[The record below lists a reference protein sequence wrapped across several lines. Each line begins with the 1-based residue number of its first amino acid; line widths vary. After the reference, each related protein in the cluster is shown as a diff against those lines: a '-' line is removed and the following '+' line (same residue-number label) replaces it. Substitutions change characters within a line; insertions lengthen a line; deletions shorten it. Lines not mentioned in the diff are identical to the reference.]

1 MNKFF
6 AFISDNFL
14 AVLVLL
20 TLIFALL
27 VYERRKG
34 GVKVDNSEM
43 TRLINKENPFIYDLR
58 SSAEFG
64 AGTVAGAT
72 NIQPS
77 NLIKEDALFK
87 AGEEDCIILICKNG
101 TVSSKASGELKKQG
115 YINVNVLSGGIM
127 NWTQSGMPLVK
138 AK

>member
-1 MNKFF
+1 MNKFL

-20 TLIFALL
+20 TLIFALI

-34 GVKVDNSEM
+34 GNKVDNSEM

-64 AGTVAGAT
+64 AGTVAGAM
-72 NIQPS
+72 NLQPN
-77 NLIKEDALFK
+77 NLLKGDALFK
-87 AGEEDCIILICKNG
+87 ASEEDCVILICKNG
-101 TVSSKASGELKKQG
+101 SISSKASVELKKQG
-115 YINVNVLSGGIM
+115 YINVNVLSGGMM

-138 AK
+138 VK

>member
-1 MNKFF
+1 MNKFL
-6 AFISDNFL
+6 AFMSDNFL

-20 TLIFALL
+20 TLIFALI
-27 VYERRKG
+27 VHERRKG
-34 GVKVDNSEM
+34 GNKVDNSEM

-64 AGTVAGAT
+64 AGTVAGAM

-77 NLIKEDALFK
+77 SLIKEDALFK

-115 YINVNVLSGGIM
+115 YINVNVLSGGVM

>member
-20 TLIFALL
+20 TLIFALII
-27 VYERRKG
+27 YERRKG
-34 GVKVDNSEM
+34 GNKVDNSEM

-64 AGTVAGAT
+64 AGTVAGAM
-72 NIQPS
+72 NIQPI
-77 NLIKEDALFK
+77 NLLKEDALFK

-101 TVSSKASGELKKQG
+101 TISYKASGELKKQG
-115 YINVNVLSGGIM
+115 YINVNVLSGGII

>member
-1 MNKFF
+1 MNKFLV
-6 AFISDNFL
+6 FISDNFL

-20 TLIFALL
+20 TLIFALI

-34 GVKVDNSEM
+34 GNKVDNSQM
-43 TRLINKENPFIYDLR
+43 TKLINKENPFIYDLR

-64 AGTVAGAT
+64 AGTVAGAM
-72 NIQPS
+72 NIQPG

-87 AGEEDCIILICKNG
+87 ARQEDCIILICKNG